1 MSPAHPSFQ
10 AFLRICEQ
18 RSISDHRMTCS
29 SSLAGLNKGQYIQ
42 LFPVRE
48 PPPIQNKHQILRERW
63 SVSCLLYI
71 RIYSQ
76 YSKGKLWFIAGVV
89 LSLQLRP
96 PFLSVLLTLHTN
108 IIAEMWEMGQ
118 LVPTAQRHVSSRD
131 NHDLRREKILLKLC

>member
-10 AFLRICEQ
+10 AFLRICAQ

-76 YSKGKLWFIAGVV
+76 YSKRVV

-118 LVPTAQRHVSSRD
+118 LVPTAQRHAVGQSR
-131 NHDLRREKILLKLC
+131 LLNRPALGRTPNKST